1 MKTKIYQV
9 KPTRNIVVK
18 NIIGQI
24 KTQWIDYIVMETK
37 NKFLRNQVK
46 ELSQKLSER
55 NKQKER
61 MREET
66 GEKKIGREETC
77 RSNDRASHK

>member
-1 MKTKIYQV
+1 
-9 KPTRNIVVK
+9 
-18 NIIGQI
+18 
-24 KTQWIDYIVMETK
+24 METK

-66 GEKKIGREETC
+66 GEKKQEERKHVEVMTGLLIIKGKGKI
-77 RSNDRASHK
+77 SDY